1 MRYEGAQQA
10 EFVIRSCFGGA
21 GENFVMS
28 GSEGKTIFLQNKALL
43 EDES

>member
-21 GENFVMS
+21 GENFVIS
-28 GSEGKTIFLQNKALL
+28 GSEGEFPMSWACRG
-43 EDES
+43 SC